1 MCGERMKKVRF
12 SSLHNEIVCVQLD
25 KRTVL
30 MHFEKNN
37 KVAACE
43 QASLKQIA
51 LISNKIQNIS

>member
-1 MCGERMKKVRF
+1 MKKVRF